1 MFTAYVVVGG
11 LLAVMLVGTATADFV
26 RNQQVLINM
35 TKVGVPESW
44 LTMLGILHAAGALG
58 LLVGI
63 GVQPIG
69 WAAAVGVILLF
80 VSAIIFHL
88 RAREYTLAP
97 PVVFLTL
104 AVAALVLRLAA
115 S

>member
-1 MFTAYVVVGG
+1 MFIAYVVVGG
-11 LLAVMLVGTATADFV
+11 LLAVMLAGTATADFV

-35 TKVGVPESW
+35 TKAGVPESW

-63 GVQPIG
+63 RVPLVG

-80 VSAIIFHL
+80 VGAIITHL

-97 PVVFLTL
+97 PVVLLML
-104 AVAALVLRLAA
+104 AVAALGLRLA
-115 S
+115 SS